1 MKKVLLKIEGMTCS
15 ACSASIEKY
24 LNKQPGVF
32 SANVNLV
39 LAQASIEYDDSLSID
54 DLNRFIKE
62 CGYKSLGIY
71 EENEEKKQTKDKRN
85 LLLFGILLVL
95 DLYIAMGHMLSLPTL
110 PLLNP
115 GQYPI
120 IYSLTL
126 FFLACL
132 FLIYGQDI
140 FRVGFKNLLHKS
152 PNMDTLVMVGVSA
165 SFLYSIFS
173 MIMILKGNQGYTEQL
188 YFESCATIIYF
199 IKLGRYIDNKSK
211 EKTKEAIKELV
222 QITPK
227 TATLKTKGKER
238 QVTIDEI
245 KEGDILV
252 TRPGE
257 KIAVDGVITKGST
270 HVDESFL
277 TGEALPI
284 KKGKDE
290 KVIAGSMN
298 YDGYI
303 EYEAKKIGRN
313 STISEIVHLV
323 LDAVNTKAPIA
334 RLADKVSGYFVP
346 LILLLSILTFV
357 FYLIFKFPI
366 QEAVLSFVSVLVV
379 ACPCSLG
386 LATPLAIVISEGVCA
401 RKGIFVKTSTTLENA
416 YKMDTIIFDK
426 TGTLTYGKL
435 KIAKIYNYS
444 PYKEQELLK
453 KVASIEFYSTHPIS
467 KAFVSEK
474 NKIKKLKV
482 EHYKNLPGIGVYGE
496 IDYKKIYIGNA
507 KIFQKLKIKNE
518 HEIDEVALQQEGNSV
533 VYIIEDKK
541 VLGLIG
547 VSDIVREKAK
557 TTIQELKDLKKEVIM
572 LTGDNETTAKQ
583 VATSLGIDQV
593 VANVLPK
600 EKAAVL
606 DRLLSQGK
614 QVMMVGDGVN
624 DAPSLAKATIGV
636 SIKSGTDIAADSSDV
651 ILMDDGIEK
660 IPELIRISKK
670 TIRNIKQNLFWAFFY
685 NLLMIPIAM
694 GFLKPIHIRINP
706 MFASLAMTCSSL
718 TVVFNALRLKNKE
731 EKICFIKRKEK

>member
-24 LNKQPGVF
+24 LNKQAGII
-32 SANVNLV
+32 SANVNLI
-39 LAQASIEYDDSLSID
+39 LAQASITYEDSLSIE

-62 CGYKSLGIY
+62 SGYKSLGIY
-71 EENEEKKQTKDKRN
+71 QENEEKEQKKEQRN
-85 LLLFGILLVL
+85 LILFGILLVL
-95 DLYIAMGHMLSLPTL
+95 VLYISMGHMLSLPTFSFGI
-110 PLLNP
+110 P
-115 GQYPI
+115 QEHPI

-126 FFLACL
+126 FFFACL
-132 FLIYGQDI
+132 FLIYGRDI
-140 FRVGFKNLLHKS
+140 FKAGFKNLLHKS

-165 SFLYSIFS
+165 SFLYSLFS
-173 MIMILKGNQGYTEQL
+173 MIMILQGKTEYTEQL

-199 IKLGRYIDNKSK
+199 IKLGRFIDHKSK

-227 TATLKTKGKER
+227 NATLKTRGKER
-238 QVTIDEI
+238 LVTIDEV

-257 KIAVDGVITKGST
+257 KIAVDGVIIKGST

-277 TGEALPI
+277 TGEALPV
-284 KKGKDE
+284 KKEKDD

-303 EYEAKKIGRN
+303 EYQAEKIGRN

-346 LILLLSILTFV
+346 TLLILAVLTFIG
-357 FYLIFKFPI
+357 YLLLHFPL
-366 QEAVLSFVSVLVV
+366 QEAMLSFVSVLVV

-401 RKGIFVKTSTTLENA
+401 KKGIFVKTSTTLENA
-416 YKMDTIIFDK
+416 HKMDTIVFDK

-435 KIAKIYNYS
+435 KVAKVYNYS
-444 PYKEQELLK
+444 SKTEKELLK

-467 KAFVSEK
+467 KAFVCSK
-474 NKIKKLKV
+474 SKKLKV
-482 EHYKNLPGIGVYGE
+482 DKYKNLPGIGVYGE
-496 IDYKKIYIGNA
+496 INKKKIYIGNA
-507 KIFQKLKIKNE
+507 KVFEKVKIENPHKE
-518 HEIDEVALQQEGNSV
+518 DEKALQKEGNSV
-533 VYIIEDKK
+533 VYVIEDKK

-547 VSDIVREKAK
+547 VSDIVRENAKA
-557 TTIQELKDLKKEVIM
+557 TVQELKALNMEVIM
-572 LTGDNETTAKQ
+572 LTGDNETTANQIASK
-583 VATSLGIDQV
+583 LGIDQV
-593 VANVLPK
+593 IADVLPK
-600 EKAAVL
+600 EKVSAITK
-606 DRLLSQGK
+606 LLTQGK
-614 QVMMVGDGVN
+614 KVMMVGDGIN

-685 NLLMIPIAM
+685 NLLMIPLAI
-694 GFLKPIHIRINP
+694 GLLKPWHITVNP
-706 MFASLAMTCSSL
+706 MIAALAMTCSSL
-718 TVVFNALRLKNKE
+718 TVVFNALRLKK
-731 EKICFIKRKEK
+731 

>member
-24 LNKQPGVF
+24 LNKQPGII

-39 LAQASIEYDDSLSID
+39 LAQASITYEDSLSIE

-62 CGYKSLGIY
+62 SGYKSLGIY
-71 EENEEKKQTKDKRN
+71 QENEEKEQKKEQRS
-85 LLLFGILLVL
+85 LILFGILLVL
-95 DLYIAMGHMLSLPTL
+95 VLYISMGHMLSLPTFSFGI
-110 PLLNP
+110 P
-115 GQYPI
+115 QEHPI

-126 FFLACL
+126 FFFACL
-132 FLIYGQDI
+132 FLIYGRDI
-140 FRVGFKNLLHKS
+140 FKAGFKNLLHKS

-165 SFLYSIFS
+165 SFLYSLLS
-173 MIMILKGNQGYTEQL
+173 MIMILQGKTEYTEQL

-199 IKLGRYIDNKSK
+199 IKLGRFIDHKSK

-227 TATLKTKGKER
+227 NATLKTRGKER
-238 QVTIDEI
+238 LVTIDEV

-257 KIAVDGVITKGST
+257 KIAVDGVIIKGST

-277 TGEALPI
+277 TGEALPV
-284 KKGKDE
+284 KKEKDD

-303 EYEAKKIGRN
+303 EYQAEKIGRN

-346 LILLLSILTFV
+346 TLLILAVLTFIG
-357 FYLIFKFPI
+357 YLLLHFPL
-366 QEAVLSFVSVLVV
+366 QEAMLSFVSVLVV

-401 RKGIFVKTSTTLENA
+401 KKGIFVKTSTTLENVH
-416 YKMDTIIFDK
+416 KMDTIVFDK

-435 KIAKIYNYS
+435 KVAKVYNYS
-444 PYKEQELLK
+444 SKTEKELLK

-467 KAFVSEK
+467 KAFVCSK
-474 NKIKKLKV
+474 SKKLKV
-482 EHYKNLPGIGVYGE
+482 DKYKNLPGIGVYGE
-496 IDYKKIYIGNA
+496 INKKKIYIGNA
-507 KIFQKLKIKNE
+507 KVFEKVKIENPHKE
-518 HEIDEVALQQEGNSV
+518 DEKALQKEGNSV
-533 VYIIEDKK
+533 VYVIEDKK

-547 VSDIVREKAK
+547 VSDIVRENAKA
-557 TTIQELKDLKKEVIM
+557 TIQELKSLNMEVIM
-572 LTGDNETTAKQ
+572 LTGDNETTANQIASK
-583 VATSLGIDQV
+583 LGIDQV
-593 VANVLPK
+593 IADVLPK
-600 EKAAVL
+600 EKVSAITK
-606 DRLLSQGK
+606 LLTQGK
-614 QVMMVGDGVN
+614 KVMMVGDGIN

-685 NLLMIPIAM
+685 NLLMIPLAI
-694 GFLKPIHIRINP
+694 GFLKPWHITVNP
-706 MFASLAMTCSSL
+706 MIAALAMTCSSL
-718 TVVFNALRLKNKE
+718 TVVFNALRL
-731 EKICFIKRKEK
+731 RK

>member
-24 LNKQPGVF
+24 LNKQPGIISV
-32 SANVNLV
+32 NVNLI
-39 LAQASIEYDDSLSID
+39 LAQASITYEDSLSIE

-62 CGYKSLGIY
+62 SGYKSLGIY
-71 EENEEKKQTKDKRN
+71 QENEEKEQKKEQRN
-85 LLLFGILLVL
+85 LILFGILLVL
-95 DLYIAMGHMLSLPTL
+95 VLYISMGHMLSLPTFSFGI
-110 PLLNP
+110 P
-115 GQYPI
+115 QEHPI

-126 FFLACL
+126 FFFACL
-132 FLIYGQDI
+132 FLIYGRDI
-140 FRVGFKNLLHKS
+140 FKAGFKNLLHKS

-165 SFLYSIFS
+165 SFLYSLLS
-173 MIMILKGNQGYTEQL
+173 MIMILQGKTEYTEQL

-199 IKLGRYIDNKSK
+199 IKLGRFIDHKSK

-227 TATLKTKGKER
+227 NATLKTRGKER
-238 QVTIDEI
+238 LVTIDEV

-257 KIAVDGVITKGST
+257 KIAVDGVIIKGST
-270 HVDESFL
+270 HVDDSFL
-277 TGEALPI
+277 TGEALPV
-284 KKGKDE
+284 KKEKDD

-303 EYEAKKIGRN
+303 EYQAEKIGRN

-346 LILLLSILTFV
+346 TLLILAVLTFIG
-357 FYLIFKFPI
+357 YLLLHFPL
-366 QEAVLSFVSVLVV
+366 QEAMLSFVSVLVV

-401 RKGIFVKTSTTLENA
+401 KKGIFVKTSTTLENA
-416 YKMDTIIFDK
+416 HKMDTIVFDK

-435 KIAKIYNYS
+435 KVAKVYNYS
-444 PYKEQELLK
+444 SKTEKELLK

-467 KAFVSEK
+467 KAFVCSK
-474 NKIKKLKV
+474 SKKLKV
-482 EHYKNLPGIGVYGE
+482 DKYKNLPGIGVYGE
-496 IDYKKIYIGNA
+496 INKKKIYIGNA
-507 KIFQKLKIKNE
+507 KVFEKVKIENPHKE
-518 HEIDEVALQQEGNSV
+518 DEKALQKEGNSV
-533 VYIIEDKK
+533 VYVIEDKK

-547 VSDIVREKAK
+547 VSDIVRENAKA
-557 TTIQELKDLKKEVIM
+557 TIQELKSLNMEVIM
-572 LTGDNETTAKQ
+572 LTGDNETTANQIASK
-583 VATSLGIDQV
+583 LGIDQV
-593 VANVLPK
+593 IADVLPK
-600 EKAAVL
+600 EKVSAITK
-606 DRLLSQGK
+606 LLTQGK
-614 QVMMVGDGVN
+614 KVMMVGDGIN

-685 NLLMIPIAM
+685 NLLMIPLAI
-694 GFLKPIHIRINP
+694 GLLKPWHITVNP
-706 MFASLAMTCSSL
+706 MIAALAMTCSSL
-718 TVVFNALRLKNKE
+718 TVVFNALRLKK
-731 EKICFIKRKEK
+731 